1 MSLKKFSEIG
11 VGIAFKKVIKKEN
24 LARVVS
30 RFRKFGI
37 NVSRFRKIWRGSL
50 VDSGNLV
57 QMSVDLEKSGA
68 GRQIFCYRLENVY
81 VIIKTY
87 ERANTKV

>member
-1 MSLKKFSEIG
+1 MGGLS
-11 VGIAFKKVIKKEN
+11 
-24 LARVVS
+24 
-30 RFRKFGI
+30 
-37 NVSRFRKIWRGSL
+37 
-50 VDSGNLV
+50 VDSGNLT

-81 VIIKTY
+81 VIMKIY

>member
-30 RFRKFGI
+30 RFK
-37 NVSRFRKIWRGSL
+37 
-50 VDSGNLV
+50 
-57 QMSVDLEKSGA
+57 KSGA

>member
-11 VGIAFKKVIKKEN
+11 VGIAFKKGIK
-24 LARVVS
+24 
-30 RFRKFGI
+30 
-37 NVSRFRKIWRGSL
+37 RKIWRRSS
-50 VDSGNLV
+50 VDSG
-57 QMSVDLEKSGA
+57 KSGA
-68 GRQIFCYRLENVY
+68 SRQIFCYRLENVY

>member
-1 MSLKKFSEIG
+1 MNLKKFSEIG
-11 VGIAFKKVIKKEN
+11 VGIAFKKVIKK
-24 LARVVS
+24 R
-30 RFRKFGI
+30 
-37 NVSRFRKIWRGSL
+37 
-50 VDSGNLV
+50 
-57 QMSVDLEKSGA
+57 KSGA